1 VNAEFVAAMED
12 VLELY
17 EEPYDP
23 LYPTVC
29 FDEKPLVLHAE
40 VRPNVPAQPGQPVR
54 IDCEYERRGTANL
67 FFLVEPL
74 RGWRQVSVTTQRT
87 KQDYAQQM
95 RWLVDVAY
103 PEAEYVRVVQDNLNT
118 HTPGA
123 LYEAFSPE
131 EARRILRR
139 LEFHY
144 TPKHASWLN
153 MAEIEIGVFQRSCLQ
168 RRLADEQQVR
178 RQVAALQQERN
189 AKRCTSSWRFTAG
202 DARQKLRRLY
212 PKT

>member
-1 VNAEFVAAMED
+1 MEAI
-12 VLELY
+12 LELY

-23 LYPTVC
+23 VYPTVC

-40 VRPNVPAQPGQPVR
+40 VRPSLPAAPGQPER

-87 KQDYAQQM
+87 KQDYVQQM

-123 LYEAFSPE
+123 LYEAFAPE

-139 LEFHY
+139 LEFHS

-168 RRLADEQQVR
+168 RRLADEQQVHQ
-178 RQVAALQQERN
+178 QVAALQEERN
-189 AKRCTSSWRFTAG
+189 AKHCTISWRFTAG
-202 DARQKLRRLY
+202 DARQKLQRLY